1 MNDSFLLD
9 GEDIPF
15 KPGQTVMQAAAV
27 AGKYIPHLCWHPDF
41 AAHGSCK
48 L

>member
-15 KPGQTVMQAAAV
+15 KPGQTVMQAAAAARKVV
-27 AGKYIPHLCWHPDF
+27 ASLVASAF
-41 AAHGSCK
+41 
-48 L
+48 LR